1 MSPKRLPKTPSR
13 PRSDAEFLLL
23 KKIGRK
29 INSELFKSDKT
40 VEWLAFE
47 SETARSTIRRMFDGE
62 GNIGIVT
69 YDRVAR
75 ALGHRDIISFFKEL

>member
-1 MSPKRLPKTPSR
+1 MPLKRLPKAPSR
-13 PRSDAEFLLL
+13 PRNEAELQLL

-29 INSELFKSDKT
+29 INNDLYKMNKT

-47 SETARSTIRRMFDGE
+47 SETARSTIRRLFEGN

-75 ALGHRDIISFFKEL
+75 ALGHKDIISFLKEL